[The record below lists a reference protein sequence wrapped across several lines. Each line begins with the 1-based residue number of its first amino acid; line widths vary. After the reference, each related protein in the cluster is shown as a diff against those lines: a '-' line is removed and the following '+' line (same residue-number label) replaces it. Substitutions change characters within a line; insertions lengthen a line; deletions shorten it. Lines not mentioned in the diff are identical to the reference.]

1 MVYNWNMVEI
11 VLSGC
16 FQHTRYTM
24 EKILVEDL
32 IQYKM
37 LPFDLYNDRGI
48 KLISAGE
55 ILTSGKLLRVS
66 QYDVLYKENPKPTKK
81 LPQKKETQN
90 LPSETT
96 INTTETDVSNEK
108 TKPDTDEEIHIPE
121 IVTPILDEEGN
132 IITPDTA
139 QPEDKQEQKIEEDD
153 EETDDVLD
161 LLRRD
166 DVVNNTSK
174 LPPESQVS
182 MKTHY
187 VSSMSSLKEKHNK
200 EAIEKIN
207 EMKSKILTEVGT
219 IIDEVKFCSQLKLL
233 GDYYNCHALNTAI
246 LATALGYKLE
256 FDSEK
261 IENLTQSALLHDIG
275 MTKFPPELLNKTKLS
290 NKECKLLEKHTIIG
304 FKILKD
310 EMKMPEEICL
320 VALEHHEN
328 NDGSGYPYGISGD
341 QISEMSRIVGLCS
354 LFDDLTSNKTKYKIK
369 NTKDALRAM
378 LEFGS
383 HRFPPELLYKF
394 VNMFKYNDLNT
405 FDDMVR

>member
-1 MVYNWNMVEI
+1 
-11 VLSGC
+11 
-16 FQHTRYTM
+16 M

-66 QYDVLYKENPKPTKK
+66 QYDVLYKEVPKPKSDVASKEPPTN
-81 LPQKKETQN
+81 PNASPAKKEGANTN
-90 LPSETT
+90 LL
-96 INTTETDVSNEK
+96 ID
-108 TKPDTDEEIHIPE
+108 PE
-121 IVTPILDEEGN
+121 IVPI
-132 IITPDTA
+132 A
-139 QPEDKQEQKIEEDD
+139 PESDSAISNETLPAAGEQK
-153 EETDDVLD
+153 TDSPKPPEPRSLVPQDVPADVLD
-161 LLRRD
+161 LLKHD
-166 DVVNNTSK
+166 DVVNNTAK
-174 LPPESQVS
+174 LAPESQVS

-187 VSSMSSLKEKHNK
+187 ATSMSALKDKHNK
-200 EAIEKIN
+200 EAIEKVN
-207 EMKSKILTEVGT
+207 EMKSKILAEVGT
-219 IIDEVKFCSQLKLL
+219 VIDEVNFCSQLKLL

-256 FDSEK
+256 FDSDK

-275 MTKFPPELLNKTKLS
+275 MSKFPPELLNKTKLS
-290 NKECKLLEKHTIIG
+290 NKDCKLLEKHTIIG

-369 NTKDALRAM
+369 NTKDALRVM

-405 FDDMVR
+405 FDEMVR

>member
-1 MVYNWNMVEI
+1 
-11 VLSGC
+11 
-16 FQHTRYTM
+16 M

-66 QYDVLYKENPKPTKK
+66 QYDVLYKEIPKPSKK
-81 LPQKKETQN
+81 NQPKELLQQTKET
-90 LPSETT
+90 
-96 INTTETDVSNEK
+96 NEEK
-108 TKPDTDEEIHIPE
+108 KSSLLDDDEEIHIPE
-121 IVTPILDEEGN
+121 IITPVIDDNGDIVIADTQKATAAQNEGERTEN
-132 IITPDTA
+132 II
-139 QPEDKQEQKIEEDD
+139 
-153 EETDDVLD
+153 ETTENEID
-161 LLRRD
+161 LLKRD

-187 VSSMSSLKEKHNK
+187 ASSMSSLKEKHNK

-219 IIDEVKFCSQLKLL
+219 VIDEVKFCSQLKLL

-256 FDSEK
+256 FDSDK

-290 NKECKLLEKHTIIG
+290 NKDCKLLEKHTIIG

>member
-1 MVYNWNMVEI
+1 
-11 VLSGC
+11 
-16 FQHTRYTM
+16 M

-66 QYDVLYKENPKPTKK
+66 QYDVLYKEVPNVKKSTKP
-81 LPQKKETQN
+81 KET
-90 LPSETT
+90 P
-96 INTTETDVSNEK
+96 TDPQRPPEK
-108 TKPDTDEEIHIPE
+108 REAPPQESRT
-121 IVTPILDEEGN
+121 
-132 IITPDTA
+132 
-139 QPEDKQEQKIEEDD
+139 QPGG
-153 EETDDVLD
+153 LSH
-161 LLRRD
+161 D

-174 LPPESQVS
+174 IAPEFQVS
-182 MKTHY
+182 MKTNFAT
-187 VSSMSSLKEKHNK
+187 SINSLKDHENK

-207 EMKSKILTEVGT
+207 EMKTKILSEVGT
-219 IIDEVKFCSQLKLL
+219 IIDDVKFCSQLKLL

-256 FDSEK
+256 FDPDK

-290 NKECKLLEKHTIIG
+290 NKDCKILEKHTIIG

-328 NDGSGYPYGISGD
+328 NDGSGYPYGISGE

-354 LFDDLTSNKTKYKIK
+354 LFDDLTSGKTKHKVK
-369 NTKDALRAM
+369 NTKDALRVM
-378 LEFGS
+378 LEYGS
-383 HRFPPELLYKF
+383 HKFPPELLYKF
-394 VNMFKYNDLNT
+394 VNMFKYNDLST
-405 FDDMVR
+405 FDEMVR

>member
-1 MVYNWNMVEI
+1 
-11 VLSGC
+11 
-16 FQHTRYTM
+16 M
-24 EKILVEDL
+24 ERILVEDL

-66 QYDVLYKENPKPTKK
+66 QYDILYKDIPTK
-81 LPQKKETQN
+81 
-90 LPSETT
+90 
-96 INTTETDVSNEK
+96 
-108 TKPDTDEEIHIPE
+108 TKA
-121 IVTPILDEEGN
+121 V
-132 IITPDTA
+132 
-139 QPEDKQEQKIEEDD
+139 
-153 EETDDVLD
+153 EETAKDTKEQNNSKDVESVKEEKSSKDSVTTSASSQGKELSDDVI
-161 LLRRD
+161 
-166 DVVNNTSK
+166 NNTAK
-174 LPPESQVS
+174 IAPAFQVT
-182 MKTHY
+182 MKSNYAT
-187 VSSMSSLKEKHNK
+187 SISALKEHENK
-200 EAIEKIN
+200 DAVEQIN
-207 EMKSKILTEVGT
+207 EMKSKILSEVGS

-246 LATALGYKLE
+246 LATAMGYKLE
-256 FDSEK
+256 FDSDK

-290 NKECKLLEKHTIIG
+290 NKDCKLLEKHTLIG

-341 QISEMSRIVGLCS
+341 QISEMSMIVGLCS
-354 LFDDLTSNKTKYKIK
+354 LFDDLTSGKTKHKVK
-369 NTKDALRAM
+369 NTKDALRVM
-378 LEFGS
+378 LEYGS
-383 HRFPPELLYKF
+383 HKFPPELLYKF

-405 FDDMVR
+405 FDEMAR